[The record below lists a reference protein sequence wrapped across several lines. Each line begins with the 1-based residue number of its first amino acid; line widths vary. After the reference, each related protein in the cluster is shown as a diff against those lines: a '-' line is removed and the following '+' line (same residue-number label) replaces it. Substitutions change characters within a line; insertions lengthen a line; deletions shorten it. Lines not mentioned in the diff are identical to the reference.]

1 MKFTFTFTFIIS
13 VFIAFNQ
20 KNFNIDSQTQN
31 EINISFKLENK
42 TLIYRE
48 LNGFD
53 FVDFSKMFSVT
64 TLEKGSP
71 ALPSFGETFI
81 IPSKGLSKIS
91 IVDSEFEDF
100 QNISVLPSKGNLK
113 RNIKPDDV
121 PYFFGEAYTKNQFYP
136 ENPVHLVAPFNLRT
150 IRGQVI
156 RVLPYQYNPITKTLR
171 VYRNIKLKLTTNVE
185 ETGIN
190 ELSSEANPSDLKSF
204 QEIFSNPS
212 QDKYLAVEESGE
224 LLVIS
229 PEEYVASIQG
239 LIDWKNQKGIKTVLK
254 TTTET
259 GTTTVSIKDFIT
271 TYYNSNPNLK
281 YILLIGDSDKIP
293 AYSYGTTWSEE
304 LYSDSYYGQLVGNDY
319 YPELFVGRLSGVSTD
334 IDIMV
339 DRILEYETNPKIGD
353 WTTKAIGLAS
363 SEGAGFGDENQA
375 DWQHM
380 RGLREQMLTFGYTD
394 IYEFYDGNRGGEDL
408 DGSPSSQSILD
419 AVNTGVSLFN
429 YTGHGDLN
437 TCITGN
443 FSSNH
448 INQAT
453 NNGMYPFVISVACN
467 NGTFIDANCLAETW
481 VRAKQNNLPT
491 GAIGVCASSILM
503 AWAPPMQTQDEM
515 TLINTKTY
523 IDNQKATLGGL
534 FYNAQMSMLEEY
546 DEAGEEVMQTW
557 VMFGD
562 PTVELRNKIT
572 QNLEVEH
579 VEEINPNTSITELFE
594 SITEDAI
601 VTLSVNN
608 EILTKG
614 TINSGSIQLSIPSQ
628 NSNTIISVVATKQN
642 YKPYIG
648 QILVKSLAETSENN
662 SAQFSIFP
670 NPVKDELKLNLN
682 KNVDNY
688 NLNIVDLSGKIIETK
703 EISGNSTIS
712 VRNLKKGM
720 YFIEIQVEGKVFVDK
735 FIKE

>member
-1 MKFTFTFTFIIS
+1 M
-13 VFIAFNQ
+13 
-20 KNFNIDSQTQN
+20 
-31 EINISFKLENK
+31 
-42 TLIYRE
+42 
-48 LNGFD
+48 
-53 FVDFSKMFSVT
+53 
-64 TLEKGSP
+64 
-71 ALPSFGETFI
+71 
-81 IPSKGLSKIS
+81 
-91 IVDSEFEDF
+91 
-100 QNISVLPSKGNLK
+100 PSKGNLK
-113 RNIKPDDV
+113 RNVKPDDV
-121 PYFFGEAYTKNQFYP
+121 PYIFGETYTKNQFYP

-204 QEIFSNPS
+204 QEIFSNPN

-229 PEEYVASIQG
+229 PEEYVASIQE

-363 SEGAGFGDENQA
+363 SEGAGFGDEDQA

-380 RGLREQMLTFGYTD
+380 RGLRTQMLTFGYTD

-419 AVNTGVSLFN
+419 AVNEGVSLFN

-443 FSSNH
+443 FTSNH

-546 DEAGEEVMQTW
+546 DSAGEEVMQTW

-562 PTVELRNKIT
+562 PTVELRNKTT

-601 VTLSVNN
+601 VTLSINS

-614 TINSGSIQLSIPSQ
+614 TINSGSIQLSIPAQ
-628 NSNTIISVVATKQN
+628 NSNTVISVVATKQN

-648 QILVKSLAETSENN
+648 QIFVKSC
-662 SAQFSIFP
+662 
-670 NPVKDELKLNLN
+670 
-682 KNVDNY
+682 
-688 NLNIVDLSGKIIETK
+688 
-703 EISGNSTIS
+703 
-712 VRNLKKGM
+712 
-720 YFIEIQVEGKVFVDK
+720 
-735 FIKE
+735 